1 MKADAVHRAAALAD
15 PASIVPLYHQV
26 YAVLREQIL
35 EGRFD
40 GTPIPGETTLA
51 ADFGVAR
58 VTVRRAMQQL
68 AAEGLVARE
77 RGRGTFARRPQRRRA
92 RPAKADL
99 SGLLENLVSMGL
111 KTDVRVLDLATV
123 GATEEVAAELSVAPG
138 ALVQKAVRVRSYEG
152 EPLSH
157 ITTFV
162 PDEIARHFGAKELS
176 TVPILTLIERAGTR
190 IGGARQRVSA
200 TLADA
205 AVSRHLAVPVGS
217 ALLSVTRRVVDARGR
232 PVQWLRGLYRP
243 DRYEYEMELTRVGR
257 DSARVWVDKTLS
269 AHFK

>member
-1 MKADAVHRAAALAD
+1 MKADAVQRAALAD

-40 GTPIPGETTLA
+40 AAPIPGETTLA

-77 RGRGTFARRPQRRRA
+77 RGRGTFARRPQQRRRA
-92 RPAKADL
+92 RPVKAEL

-123 GATEEVAAELSVAPG
+123 GATDEVAAELSLAPG

-162 PDEIARHFGAKELS
+162 PDEIARHFGARELAS
-176 TVPILTLIERAGTR
+176 VPILTLIERAGTR

-205 AVSRHLAVPVGS
+205 VVSRHLAVPVGS

-269 AHFK
+269 ANYR